1 MTLIQRRLRE
11 TVYDLQ
17 SVNDDRSSDEALS
30 DVLHGLQVE
39 GSCYCRTELSAPWGL
54 EFDAWAG
61 ISFHF
66 LAAGRC
72 RVTVAGSAYDL
83 SPGDLVVL
91 PHGDAHAVTGAGEVP
106 AEAVLRRPVALAE
119 GPVLELRHG
128 GGGEPAL
135 LLCGGARFDEPDQPL
150 VRALPPALL
159 VHAQDGGMDG
169 WVDATLR
176 VMGLEAARRRPG
188 GEIVLTRLCDILVVH
203 AVRNWLAGSPEARE
217 GWVGALRD
225 ERIGPALA
233 LLHRHPE
240 RPWTVADLAAE
251 AHLSR
256 SAFAERFAERVGRAP
271 LAYLTEHRMRL
282 ATRALREGQPLTG
295 VAAGAGYGSVAAFA
309 RAYKRSTGL
318 SPGSIRRTPAP
329 LRRSG

>member
-1 MTLIQRRLRE
+1 METIQPTVRW
-11 TVYDLQ
+11 TVYDLT
-17 SVNDDRSSDEALS
+17 SVDIDQTSGEPLA
-30 DVLHGLQVE
+30 DVLHGLRVE

-54 EFDAWAG
+54 AIDACAG
-61 ISFHF
+61 VSFHF
-66 LAAGRC
+66 VAEGRC
-72 RVTVAGSAYDL
+72 RVTVAGIAYDL
-83 SPGDLVVL
+83 GPGDLVVL
-91 PHGDAHAVTGAGEVP
+91 PHGDAHTVTGSGEVP
-106 AEAVLRRPVALAE
+106 PEAVLGLPAALPA
-119 GPVLELRHG
+119 GPVSELRHG

-135 LLCGGARFDEPDQPL
+135 VLCGGTRFDEPDQPL
-150 VRALPPALL
+150 VRALPPVLL
-159 VHAQDGGMDG
+159 VRADDGEAGE
-169 WVDATLR
+169 WVDGTLR